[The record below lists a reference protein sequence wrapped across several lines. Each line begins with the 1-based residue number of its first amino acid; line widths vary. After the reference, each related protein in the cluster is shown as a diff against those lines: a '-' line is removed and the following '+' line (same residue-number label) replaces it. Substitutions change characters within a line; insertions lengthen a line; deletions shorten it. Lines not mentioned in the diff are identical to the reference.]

1 MRNFDKAFVELLGN
15 EGGYSNDHH
24 DPGGETMW
32 GITIAV
38 ARENGYVGAMKDMDQ
53 SIAKTIYER
62 KYWLPSFDQLPYA
75 VAFQVFDGAVNSG
88 VGQSVRWLQR
98 TLGVADDGKLGP
110 VSLDAAIK
118 SDPLKLVL
126 GFNAE
131 RLMFMTKLAN
141 WPDSGKGWAR
151 RISGNLKK
159 GIA

>member
-1 MRNFDKAFVELLGN
+1 MRNFDRAFVELLGN
-15 EGGYSNDHH
+15 EGRYSNDPR

-32 GITIAV
+32 GITIEV
-38 ARENGYVGAMKDMDQ
+38 ARENGYVGAMEEMDQ

-62 KYWLPSFDQLPYA
+62 KYWLPAFDNLLYQ

-88 VGQSVRWLQR
+88 VGQSIRWLQR
-98 TLGVADDGKLGP
+98 ALGIADDGKLGP
-110 VSLDAAIK
+110 VSLGAITK

-131 RLMFMTKLAN
+131 RLMFMTKLSN

-151 RISGNLKK
+151 RIAGNLKK
-159 GIA
+159 GAE